1 MNFLQILNAMV
12 LAFFIN
18 VPIQIIITIGQ
29 WLVMARFIA
38 PSDRTIKHALS
49 CLAATYI
56 TAWFIAL
63 LLWLFWPLDPDLILY
78 KNRISIPAVI
88 GEAIAMLYWMK
99 HYKHIFRKKIELRSR
114 PTPKT

>member
-1 MNFLQILNAMV
+1 
-12 LAFFIN
+12 
-18 VPIQIIITIGQ
+18 
-29 WLVMARFIA
+29 MARFIA